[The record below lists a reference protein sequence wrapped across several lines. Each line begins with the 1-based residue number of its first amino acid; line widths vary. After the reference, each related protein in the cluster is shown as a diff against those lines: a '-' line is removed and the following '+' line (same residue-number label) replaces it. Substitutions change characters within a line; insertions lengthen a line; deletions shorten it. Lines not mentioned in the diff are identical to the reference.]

1 MARRLGATTELI
13 AALERG
19 EHDQGDL
26 PSAWRVAL
34 RYAEAMTPTRSAVP
48 DELFAELRS
57 HWSEAQVVEITAVVA
72 LFNYFNRFAEALAI
86 PITR

>member
-1 MARRLGATTELI
+1 MARRLGATPELI
-13 AALERG
+13 AALELG
-19 EHDQGDL
+19 DHGDL
-26 PSAWRVAL
+26 QSAWRVAL
-34 RYAEAMTPTRSAVP
+34 RYAEAMTPTRGAVP
-48 DELFAELRS
+48 DELFTELRS